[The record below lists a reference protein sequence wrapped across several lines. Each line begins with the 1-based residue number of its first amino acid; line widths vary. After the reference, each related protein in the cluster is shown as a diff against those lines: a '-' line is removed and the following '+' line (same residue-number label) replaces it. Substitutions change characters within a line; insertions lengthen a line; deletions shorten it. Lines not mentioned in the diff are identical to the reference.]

1 MNHMAFDGIKNIR
14 DLGGIPAAD
23 GRHIK
28 SGKLIRSGRLFQAS
42 ADDLNRIAQ
51 MVDTVVDFR
60 TDREVEEKPNPVIPG
75 VAYHQIP
82 VFEMLTAGITREAET
97 EETLMKKLVQ
107 NAENAR
113 QYMCSMY
120 ENFVAKE
127 HSVEAYREFL
137 QLLMKE
143 HERAVL
149 WHCSVGKD
157 RAGVAALIL
166 LEILGADREIILEDY
181 LKTNEFAETEIARIT
196 EYVMQ
201 KMREQM
207 QQHSGEP
214 AQQKADTGTLQQT
227 EMADLQTAK
236 ARAAKDQAAKEQA
249 TKAQTAKEQAA
260 KMQQEIARS
269 VRYLFGAHKEYVDAL
284 YAKAEEIYGSF
295 EGFIRDGLRI
305 SDEEKADFQRHYLE

>member
-1 MNHMAFDGIKNIR
+1 MDNLKFEGIKNSR

-42 ADDLNRIAQ
+42 ADDLYQIVQ
-51 MVDTVVDFR
+51 LVDTVVDFR
-60 TDREVEEKPNPVIPG
+60 TDREVEEKPNPVISG
-75 VAYHQIP
+75 VTYHQIP

-97 EETLMKKLVQ
+97 EETLTKKLVQ
-107 NAENAR
+107 NAEGAR

-127 HSVEAYREFL
+127 HSVEAYRDFL
-137 QLLMKE
+137 QLLME
-143 HERAVL
+143 DHARAVL

-157 RAGVAALIL
+157 RAGVAALII
-166 LEILGADREIILEDY
+166 LEILGVDREIILKDY

-201 KMREQM
+201 KMREQAAGKQM
-207 QQHSGEP
+207 QQ
-214 AQQKADTGTLQQT
+214 A
-227 EMADLQTAK
+227 EMTDPEA
-236 ARAAKDQAAKEQA
+236 
-249 TKAQTAKEQAA
+249 AKEQAA